1 MVWKIS
7 MNIDQG
13 CISHIGRRKDQQDAY
28 GFSDFE
34 DTVFI
39 AHGGVMAIVCD
50 GMGGLENGGDAAQLA
65 VKSLLD
71 SYMAKTP
78 KQSIADALD
87 QAIVTANNTVVQ
99 LGLQTKNFGNVGTTL
114 VVAVIYK
121 DQLFWRTAGD
131 SRIYLK
137 RNTILKQLNVDHSY
151 TQELLQNLDSN
162 NLSEDEAI
170 NHPNGNALVSYLGV
184 GEPLQIDKNELP
196 VNLQHDDVLLI
207 CTDGLY
213 NALTADDFEEA
224 LANLDAMKA
233 AKALQHKTL
242 DKQFLNQDNLTG
254 IVLRLQKKQPKKIN
268 RFLNK
273 KVISIFSFSLVL
285 ILIGYVLYVHLGYLA
300 PKYIDLFGINN
311 G

>member
-1 MVWKIS
+1 MY
-7 MNIDQG
+7 IDQG
-13 CISHIGRRKDQQDAY
+13 CISHIGRRKDQQDAF

-34 DTVFI
+34 DTLFI
-39 AHGGVMAIVCD
+39 AHGGVMSIVCD

-78 KQSIADALD
+78 EQIITDTLD
-87 QAIVTANNTVVQ
+87 QAIVKANNAVVQ
-99 LGLQTKNFGNVGTTL
+99 LGLQTKNLGNVGTTL
-114 VVAVIYK
+114 AVAVIYK

-151 TQELLQNLDSN
+151 TQELLQNLGTN
-162 NLSEDEAI
+162 NLSEDDAI

-196 VNLQHDDVLLI
+196 VKLQPNDVLLI

-224 LANLDAMKA
+224 LANTDAMKA

-242 DKQFLNQDNLTG
+242 DRQVLNQDNLTG
-254 IVLRLQKKQPKKIN
+254 IVLRLQKDQSKKLY
-268 RFLNK
+268 RFLKK

-285 ILIGYVLYVHLGYLA
+285 ILIGYILCMHFGYIV
-300 PKYIDLFGINN
+300 PNYINII
-311 G
+311 

>member
-1 MVWKIS
+1 MAWKIS
-7 MNIDQG
+7 MYIDQG
-13 CISHIGRRKDQQDAY
+13 CISHIGRRKDQQDAF

-34 DTVFI
+34 DTLFI
-39 AHGGVMAIVCD
+39 AHGGVMSIVCD

-78 KQSIADALD
+78 EQIITDTLD
-87 QAIVTANNTVVQ
+87 QAIVKANNAVVQ
-99 LGLQTKNFGNVGTTL
+99 LGLQTKNLGNVGTTL
-114 VVAVIYK
+114 AVAVIYK

-151 TQELLQNLDSN
+151 TQELLQNLGTN
-162 NLSEDEAI
+162 NLSEDDAI

-196 VNLQHDDVLLI
+196 VKLQPNDVLLI

-224 LANLDAMKA
+224 LANTDAMKA

-242 DKQFLNQDNLTG
+242 DRQVLNQDNLTG
-254 IVLRLQKKQPKKIN
+254 IVLRLQKDQSKKLY
-268 RFLNK
+268 RFLKK

-285 ILIGYVLYVHLGYLA
+285 ILIGYILCMHFGYIV
-300 PKYIDLFGINN
+300 PNYINII
-311 G
+311 